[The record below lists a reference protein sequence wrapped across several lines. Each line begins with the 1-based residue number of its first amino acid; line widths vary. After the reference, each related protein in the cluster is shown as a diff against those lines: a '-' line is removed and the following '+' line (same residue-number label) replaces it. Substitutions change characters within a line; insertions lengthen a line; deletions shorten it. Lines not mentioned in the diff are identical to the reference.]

1 MSRKVFI
8 KTFGCQMNEY
18 DSDKMADVLGAA
30 QGYEPTDNVDEADLI
45 LFNTC
50 SVREKAQEKVFSD
63 LGRVKHLKQK
73 GVLIGVGGC
82 VASQEGEAIIA
93 RAPYV
98 DVVFGPQT
106 LHRLPELLSQRAQQ
120 QQPQVDIRFPEIEK
134 FDHLPPARV
143 EGASAF
149 VSIME
154 GCSKYCSYCVVPY
167 TRGEEFSRPFDDV
180 LTEVAGLADQGVKE
194 VTLLGQ
200 NVNAYRGKMG
210 DTADIADFA
219 LLIEYVA
226 EIPGIERIRYTTSHP
241 NEFTP
246 RLIEVYGRVPQLVS
260 HLHLPV
266 QHGSDR
272 ILMAMKRGY
281 TAMEYKSI
289 VRKLRAVRPDL
300 AMSSDFIVGFPGET
314 EDDFAKMM
322 KLIDDVGYDAS
333 FSFIFSPRPGTP
345 AANLADDTPH
355 EVKLKRLQQLQAV
368 IEQNVR
374 TISASRVGTVQR
386 ILVEG
391 PSRKNPAE
399 LMGRTFCNRVV
410 NFDAGP
416 QAQRLVGQMVDV
428 AITEALS
435 HTLRARV
442 VVNELESAT
451 A

>member
-30 QGYEPTDNVDEADLI
+30 QGYEPTDDPEAADLI

-82 VASQEGEAIIA
+82 VASQEGEEIIK

-106 LHRLPELLSQRAQQ
+106 LHRLPELLSQREQQ
-120 QQPQVDIRFPEIEK
+120 QRPQVDIRFPEIEK

-143 EGASAF
+143 DGASAF

-200 NVNAYRGKMG
+200 NVNAYRGPMG
-210 DTADIADFA
+210 DSGEIADFA

-241 NEFTP
+241 NEFTQ
-246 RLIEVYGRVPQLVS
+246 RLIDVYAKVPQLVS

-289 VRKLRAVRPDL
+289 IRKLRAVRPDMS
-300 AMSSDFIVGFPGET
+300 MSSDFIVGFPGET
-314 EDDFAKMM
+314 EEDFQKMM
-322 KLIDDVGYDAS
+322 QLIDDVGYDSS

-345 AANLADDTPH
+345 AANLHDDTPH
-355 EVKLKRLQQLQAV
+355 EVKLKRLQQLQAKL
-368 IEQNVR
+368 EENVR
-374 TISASRVGTVQR
+374 RLSASRVGTVQR

-391 PSRKNPAE
+391 PSRKDPNE
-399 LMGRTFCNRVV
+399 LMGRTACNRIV
-410 NFDAGP
+410 NFPAGP
-416 QAQRLVGQMVDV
+416 QRDRLIGQMLDV
-428 AITEALS
+428 RITSALPHS
-435 HTLRARV
+435 LRGEIV
-442 VVNELESAT
+442 VA
-451 A
+451 

>member
-1 MSRKVFI
+1 MSKKVFI

-30 QGYEPTDNVDEADLI
+30 QGYESTDDPEQADLI

-63 LGRVKHLKQK
+63 LGRFKHLKER

-82 VASQEGEAIIA
+82 VASQEGEEIIK

-106 LHRLPELLSQRAQQ
+106 LHRLPELLNARAARQK
-120 QQPQVDIRFPEIEK
+120 PQVDISFPEIEK

-167 TRGEEFSRPFDDV
+167 TRGEEVSRPFEDV
-180 LTEVAGLADQGVKE
+180 LVEVAGLAEQGVKE

-200 NVNAYRGKMG
+200 NVNAYQGKMG
-210 DTADIADFA
+210 DTAEMADFA
-219 LLIEYVA
+219 LLLEYVA

-246 RLIEVYGRVPQLVS
+246 RLIEAYARIPKLVS

-266 QHGSDR
+266 QHGSDK

-281 TAMEYKSI
+281 TAMEYKSTI
-289 VRKLRAVRPDL
+289 RKLRAIRPEM

-314 EDDFAKMM
+314 EEDFQKMM
-322 KLIDDVGYDAS
+322 KLIHDVRFDNS

-345 AANLADDTPH
+345 AANLHDDTPH
-355 EVKLKRLQQLQAV
+355 EVKLRRLQELQAV
-368 IEQNVR
+368 INQNIKD
-374 TISASRVGTVQR
+374 ISEERVGTVQR
-386 ILVEG
+386 LLVEG
-391 PSRKNPAE
+391 LSKRDGSE
-399 LMGRTFCNRVV
+399 LMGRTECNRVV
-410 NFDAGP
+410 NFPAHG
-416 QAQRLVGQMVDV
+416 QQERLIGQMIDV
-428 AITEALS
+428 KITEARTF
-435 HTLRARV
+435 TLRGEV
-442 VVNELESAT
+442 VVRH
-451 A
+451 

>member
-1 MSRKVFI
+1 MAHTMSKKVFI

-18 DSDKMADVLGAA
+18 DSDKMADVLNAA
-30 QGYEPTDNVDEADLI
+30 QGYEPTDNPDEADLI

-63 LGRVKHLKQK
+63 LGRIKHLKEK

-82 VASQEGEAIIA
+82 VASQEGEEIIK
-93 RAPYV
+93 RAPFV

-106 LHRLPELLSQRAQQ
+106 LHRLPDLLNARAAKAK
-120 QQPQVDIRFPEIEK
+120 PQVDISFPEIEK

-167 TRGEEFSRPFDDV
+167 TRGEEVSRPFEDV
-180 LTEVAGLADQGVKE
+180 LVEVAGLADQGVKE

-200 NVNAYRGKMG
+200 NVNAYQGKMG
-210 DTADIADFA
+210 DTSEIADFA
-219 LLIEYVA
+219 LLLEYVA
-226 EIPGIERIRYTTSHP
+226 EIPGIERIRFTTSHP

-246 RLIEVYGRVPQLVS
+246 RLIEAYAKIPQLVS

-266 QHGSDR
+266 QHGSDK

-281 TAMEYKSI
+281 TAMEYKST
-289 VRKLRAVRPDL
+289 VRKLRAIRPDM

-314 EDDFAKMM
+314 EEDFQKMM
-322 KLIDDVGYDAS
+322 KLIHDIRFDNS

-345 AANLADDTPH
+345 AANLQDDTPH
-355 EVKLKRLQQLQAV
+355 DVKLRRLQELQAV
-368 IEQNVR
+368 INQNIKD
-374 TISASRVGTVQR
+374 ISLERVGTVQKL
-386 ILVEG
+386 LVEG
-391 PSRKNPAE
+391 FSKRDKSE
-399 LMGRTFCNRVV
+399 LMGRTECNRVV
-410 NFDAGP
+410 NFPGNE
-416 QAQRLVGQMVDV
+416 RLIGQMVDV
-428 AITEALS
+428 KITEAMTY
-435 HTLRARV
+435 TLRGEVAIK
-442 VVNELESAT
+442 E
-451 A
+451 

>member
-18 DSDKMADVLGAA
+18 DSAKMADVLGAA
-30 QGYEPTDNVDEADLI
+30 QGYEPTDDPEAADLI

-63 LGRVKHLKQK
+63 LGRVKHLKAR
-73 GVLIGVGGC
+73 GTLIGVGGC
-82 VASQEGEAIIA
+82 VASQEGEAIIR

-106 LHRLPELLSQRAQQ
+106 LHRLPELLAERQRAQA
-120 QQPQVDIRFPEIEK
+120 PQVDIRFPEIEK

-200 NVNAYRGKMG
+200 NVNAYRGPMG
-210 DTADIADFA
+210 DSGEIADFA

-226 EIPGIERIRYTTSHP
+226 DIPGIERIRYTTSHP

-246 RLIEVYGRVPQLVS
+246 RLIEVYGKVDKLVS

-289 VRKLRAVRPDL
+289 IRKLRAVRPDISL
-300 AMSSDFIVGFPGET
+300 SSDFIVGFPGET
-314 EDDFAKMM
+314 AQDFDKLM
-322 KLIDDVGYDAS
+322 KLIEDVGYDAS

-345 AANLADDTPH
+345 AANLHDDTPH
-355 EVKLKRLQQLQAV
+355 EVKAPRLRHLQAV
-368 IEQNVR
+368 VEQHSR
-374 TISASRVGTVQR
+374 AISASRVGTRQR
-386 ILVEG
+386 LLVEG
-391 PSRKNPAE
+391 PSRRNPHE
-399 LMGRTFCNRVV
+399 LMGRTECNRIV

-416 QAQRLVGQMVDV
+416 RGARLVGQMIEVD
-428 AITEALS
+428 ITEALPHS
-435 HTLRARV
+435 LRGRV
-442 VVNELESAT
+442 VLA
-451 A
+451 AAD